1 MNVTLY
7 ATPTCPYC
15 HMARDF
21 LKNKGIPFKDMDV
34 SSDPKVANEMIK
46 LSGQMGVPVIVVD
59 GEVIIGFDQPEIER
73 ALAGKSKGGPASDVY
88 R

>member
-7 ATPTCPYC
+7 GTPTCPYC

-21 LKNKGIPFKDMDV
+21 LKKKGITFKDIDV
-34 SSDPKVANEMIK
+34 AGDPKAANEMIK

-59 GEVIIGFDQPEIER
+59 GEMIIGFDQPAIER
-73 ALAGKSKGGPASDVY
+73 ALAGKSKGGPAGDVY